1 MKKGLKLIMRLKTGT
16 ANCLANSQRHLNNY
30 FTGKDINIINLLKKW
45 YYANYTVFF
54 GTSI

>member
-1 MKKGLKLIMRLKTGT
+1 MKKGLKLIMQLKTGT